1 MLRETPRPTEVDVK
15 DRARS
20 DTMCEPQPFYRA
32 SSTLLSRLAE
42 AVDGNRKGAAV
53 VYVAEYWYRPDR
65 KGHEVHGPF
74 ESCEDAYYFRAKE
87 LNDEAGKTYGIFGPF
102 WTKKGWG
109 DATARPGSSPR
120 VEQVVVYLTSGQTI
134 EISPDDA
141 DAVFWSPAAVEKF
154 VVPYYVAIGTVEEG
168 ETILQ
173 NLDDGVVLV
182 HRPGSEWR
190 AQSPGIRVDGKRMET
205 DAGLGTVVIGASPN
219 ATDPERPDLMASPL
233 V

>member
-1 MLRETPRPTEVDVK
+1 MLRETPRPIEVEVK

-20 DTMCEPQPFYRA
+20 DEMCEPQPFYRA

-74 ESCEDAYYFRAKE
+74 ESCEQAYHFRAEE
-87 LNDEAGKTYGIFGPF
+87 LNDEAGATYGIFGPF
-102 WTKKGWG
+102 WTKYGSADTIG
-109 DATARPGSSPR
+109 RPGSFPR
-120 VEQVVVYLTSGQTI
+120 VEQVVVHLSSGQSI
-134 EISPDDA
+134 QISPQDA

-154 VVPYYVAIGTVEEG
+154 VVPYYVAIGTVKEG

-173 NLDDGVVLV
+173 KLDDGIVLV

-190 AQSPGIRVDGKRMET
+190 TQSPGIRVDGAPLKE
-205 DAGLGTVVIGASPN
+205 DAGLGSVVIRVSDAK
-219 ATDPERPDLMASPL
+219 ADPERPDLTASPL